1 MKKGKSSQ
9 SRDDHKE
16 KPKPNTKDKENSHN
30 HPQSA
35 IGEIKMITR
44 GLSTNGSFRSLKK
57 SQQRQVNSVHKA
69 PPLKQRTMSMDIL
82 FSKEYAR
89 GMKQPHDN
97 PLVIMLMIEGFNT
110 R

>member
-1 MKKGKSSQ
+1 
-9 SRDDHKE
+9 
-16 KPKPNTKDKENSHN
+16 
-30 HPQSA
+30 
-35 IGEIKMITR
+35 MITR
-44 GLSTNGSFRSLKK
+44 GPSTNGSFRSLKK

-82 FSKEYAR
+82 FSEEYAR
-89 GMKQPHDN
+89 GMKQPHDD